1 MSTSNPLRAIIR
13 FGAYEVDSRIGELRK
28 NGMRI
33 RCQEQPIQ
41 VLVAL
46 LERPGEL
53 LTREEL
59 RQRVW
64 PEDTFV
70 DFDHALN
77 TAVKKIRAALN
88 DEADSPRY
96 LETVPRR
103 GYRFIAP
110 VQTEVTPARIPEEL
124 PAGKLDVLST
134 AGENPFYYRP
144 ETHRPLFNRRVV
156 LLAAALIGV
165 VGGGYYWS
173 NHRARASDNNAP
185 NRTMLAVLPFENLTN
200 DPAEEY
206 FSDGMTEETISQ
218 LGRLNSQN
226 MGVIAR
232 TSAMKYK
239 HSGKGAQ
246 EIGREL
252 NSDYLLEGSIRR
264 DGTRVRVVAQLIRVA
279 DQSPRWSH
287 QFDYEFGEPLYI
299 ETDVATEIANM
310 VHTALEPATRKHVQK
325 ADSTDFYLRGL
336 AESNVHTVEGL
347 DRIFQAFDD
356 GMKKDPNCAPPY
368 AALARI
374 YERGANLGLL
384 KPTDAYAK
392 ARAAAEKAIEIDPS
406 NPEAHIYLAD
416 ALLTVNYD
424 WARAQVEIQRALA
437 LNVNDPSAHEWNGIF
452 LSLQGRFDQSI
463 EELRTAVELD
473 PLNAEYLVTLGE
485 VLTAAGR
492 LVEAEVQLNAAIGL
506 DPASDSAHSRLAE
519 VYTRDKRY
527 AEAVNETATA
537 FFLSGQRDTAMKIKA
552 VYEQSGYQ
560 AARQMAL
567 RERVNY
573 LLRQREKRFVSAFDI
588 AVQYAKLGERQH
600 SLAWLQTAYQERDV
614 SLLCLRQSQNDLFV
628 FEKDAPEF
636 QAILRDLHYPQ

>member
-1 MSTSNPLRAIIR
+1 MSTSNPLRAIFR
-13 FGAYEVDSRIGELRK
+13 FGAYEVDSRTGELRK

-110 VQTEVTPARIPEEL
+110 VQTEMTPGRTSEEL
-124 PAGKLDVLST
+124 TVSDLEV
-134 AGENPFYYRP
+134 P
-144 ETHRPLFNRRVV
+144 ETHRPLINRRVM
-156 LLAAALIGV
+156 LLAATLIAFI
-165 VGGGYYWS
+165 GGGYYWT
-173 NHRARASDNNAP
+173 NHRARASDNNVP
-185 NRTMLAVLPFENLTN
+185 SRTMVAVLPFENMTN
-200 DPAEEY
+200 DPSEEY

-226 MGVIAR
+226 LGVIAR

-239 HSGKGAQ
+239 HSGKGAR

-264 DGTRVRVVAQLIRVA
+264 EGSRVRVVAQLIRVA

-299 ETDVATEIANM
+299 ETDAATEIANM
-310 VHTALEPATRKHVQK
+310 VHTALEPATRRHVQK
-325 ADSTDFYLRGL
+325 EDSTDFYLRGL
-336 AESNVHTVEGL
+336 AESNVHTAEGL
-347 DRIFQAFDD
+347 DRIFHAFDE

-392 ARAAAEKAIEIDPS
+392 ARVAAEKAIELDPA

-416 ALLTVNYD
+416 ALLTVNFD
-424 WARAQVEIQRALA
+424 WSRAQVEIQKALT

-452 LSLQGRFDQSI
+452 LSLQGRLDQSI
-463 EELRTAVELD
+463 QELRTAVELD
-473 PLNAEYLVTLGE
+473 PLNAEYLVTLGSI
-485 VLTAAGR
+485 LMAAGR
-492 LVEAEVQLNAAIGL
+492 PVEAEAQLNAAIGL
-506 DPASDSAHSRLAE
+506 DPASDGAHSSLAE
-519 VYTRDKRY
+519 VYASNKRY
-527 AEAVNETATA
+527 AEAINETTTT
-537 FFLSGQRDTAMKIKA
+537 FFLRGQREQALKIKST
-552 VYEQSGYQ
+552 YLKSGYE

-567 RERVNY
+567 RERLAY
-573 LLRQREKRFVSAFDI
+573 LLNQREKRFVSAFEI
-588 AVQYAKLGERQH
+588 AVQYARLGDRQR
-600 SLAWLQTAYQERDV
+600 SLAWLQTAYQQRDV
-614 SLLCLRQSQNDLFV
+614 ALLCLRQSQNDLFALV
-628 FEKDAPEF
+628 KDAPEF
-636 QAILRDLHYPQ
+636 QAILQDLHYPQ